1 MNSNNKKILVTGG
14 SGFIGTNYIEYLL
27 KNKLADFINLDINPP
42 RNPSH
47 KKFWRKCDLL
57 DVPHL
62 KKIIKDFSPTF
73 VVHLA
78 AKTKT
83 DETRMDAFAVNT
95 KGTEN
100 LITILKDLPFI
111 ERAIFTSSQLVC
123 KVGCLPRYDTDY
135 KPSTT
140 YGLSKVQME
149 EIVRAQKDL
158 PFVWTII
165 RPVSIWGPWFDEP
178 YRNMFKSIKQGWYF
192 HIGSGHYRRSLGYV
206 ENTIYQIQNLLLAP
220 VEKVD
225 RRTFYLAD
233 SPPTD
238 LYDFATE
245 IQEMW
250 DAKKIRHIP
259 LWLAKSGA
267 KLGDI
272 FKAMGWKQVPLTSF
286 RLNNIITEYIFDL
299 QPIMEISG
307 PLPCDVKT
315 GVRRTIQWMREMGE
329 I

>member
-1 MNSNNKKILVTGG
+1 MNFNNKKILITGG

-27 KNKLADFINLDINPP
+27 KSGQVEFINLDIKPP
-42 RNPSH
+42 RNPAH
-47 KKFWRKCDLL
+47 KSFWQKCDLL
-57 DVPHL
+57 DIGNL
-62 KKIIKDFSPTF
+62 KKIVKDFSPTYI
-73 VVHLA
+73 VHLA
-78 AKTKT
+78 ANTSTSEQKLS
-83 DETRMDAFAVNT
+83 AFAVNT

-100 LITILKDLPFI
+100 LILALKEVPSV
-111 ERAIFTSSQLVC
+111 ERVIFTSTQLVSE
-123 KVGCLPRYDTDY
+123 VGRIPKYDTDY
-135 KPSTT
+135 KPSTV
-140 YGLSKVQME
+140 YGLSKVKME
-149 EIVRAQKDL
+149 QIIRTQKDL
-158 PFVWTII
+158 PYIWTII
-165 RPVSIWGPWFDEP
+165 RPISIWGPWFDEP
-178 YRNMFKSIKQGWYF
+178 YKSMFKSIKKGWYF
-192 HIGSGHYRRSLGYV
+192 HIGNGHYLRSLGYV
-206 ENTIYQIQNLLLAP
+206 ENTVYQINQLLLAP
-220 VEKVD
+220 AEKVD
-225 RRTFYLAD
+225 RKTFYLAD

-315 GVRRTIQWMREMGE
+315 GVRQTIQWMREWR
-329 I
+329 IN